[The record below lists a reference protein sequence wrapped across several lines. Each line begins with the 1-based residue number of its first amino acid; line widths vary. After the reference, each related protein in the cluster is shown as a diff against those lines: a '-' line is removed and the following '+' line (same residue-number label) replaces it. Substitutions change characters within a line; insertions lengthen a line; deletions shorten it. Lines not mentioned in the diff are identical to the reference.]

1 MNKQVEELVSFF
13 AKRIYDLQFID
24 LPDGTKNSAVD
35 RDARIIS
42 DFIATEQTKVVHST
56 YFILKHCKLWSEE
69 AIRVY
74 GTLNG
79 NHNARCSVR
88 LNGARFTIEHEYPLG
103 ILKQM
108 VRDKKFKT
116 PEAIVKYMKKYGSPV
131 IVTLEEDAKL
141 RQFCRT
147 ATTLKEAEDRY
158 LKAGIKVKKF
168 IGVCDA

>member
-1 MNKQVEELVSFF
+1 MKKEVKEAVEFF
-13 AKRIYDLQFID
+13 AKRIYDIQFVD

-56 YFILKHCKLWSEE
+56 YFILKHCKLWSED

-103 ILKQM
+103 IMKAM
-108 VRDKKFKT
+108 VRDKKFSS
-116 PEAIVKYMKKYGSPV
+116 PAAVIKYMKSYGVPV

-147 ATTLKEAEDRY
+147 ATTLEEAEDRY
-158 LKAGIKVKKF
+158 LKAGIKVKRF
-168 IGVCDA
+168 DGVCDA